1 MDVHHAEIQPMQ
13 LQTSERR
20 EGRLAVREQLCNLK
34 YKCMVSLSI
43 LLVLLLETIVRRI
56 EESVKNPSTL
66 APYYE
71 LWKNIT
77 LSSSSLPTAA
87 P

>member
-1 MDVHHAEIQPMQ
+1 MEVHNPEIQPMQ
-13 LQTSERR
+13 LHTSERR

-43 LLVLLLETIVRRI
+43 LVVLLLETIVRRV
-56 EESVKNPSTL
+56 EDSVKNPSTL

-77 LSSSSLPTAA
+77 LTSPA